1 MANCKANSK
10 SKLEQT
16 NTNVSQNLANL
27 LQTKTKQCPE
37 ERYDDTRAE
46 KIRTQSEA
54 FSPVR
59 NVILNFVHR
68 NLQF

>member
-1 MANCKANSK
+1 MLYLIIYSYR
-10 SKLEQT
+10 EIIFGH
-16 NTNVSQNLANL
+16 VHHNL
-27 LQTKTKQCPE
+27 LQIKTKQCPE

-54 FSPVR
+54 FNAVR